1 MQGLWNV
8 VRTALEVYGAISLGA
23 TIAVAGWAVKGAS
36 SEDDQ
41 ENLEE

>member
-23 TIAVAGWAVKGAS
+23 TIAVAGWAVKGLVS
-36 SEDDQ
+36 DDQ